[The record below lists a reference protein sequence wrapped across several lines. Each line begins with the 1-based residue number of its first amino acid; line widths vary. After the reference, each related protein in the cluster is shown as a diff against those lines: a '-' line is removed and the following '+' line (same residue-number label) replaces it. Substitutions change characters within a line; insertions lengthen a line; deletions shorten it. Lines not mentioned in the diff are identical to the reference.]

1 MSDVAEPRTASLA
14 GVLVVLLFVAFALA
28 GPVII
33 VRDRLRA
40 GTGAAQESAS
50 GGAGGGG
57 NAGPTPGS
65 STQASASPWSPP
77 PASTTSA
84 ASIRA

>member
-40 GTGAAQESAS
+40 GTGAAH
-50 GGAGGGG
+50 
-57 NAGPTPGS
+57 
-65 STQASASPWSPP
+65 ST
-77 PASTTSA
+77 
-84 ASIRA
+84 